1 MTMALQFS
9 NLCLLLTIASNNIC
23 KYAVQMKYTC
33 NDDIANNQH
42 TIAIKLLCLFTEQ
55 SLQST

>member
-1 MTMALQFS
+1 
-9 NLCLLLTIASNNIC
+9 
-23 KYAVQMKYTC
+23 MKYTC